1 MMGSG
6 KLNVQMKSNSYF
18 LDSTLPFE
26 VRDAHHRLVK
36 SYSGGTSIELPTG
49 LYTVEAMLPDGGRDS
64 RLVQVV
70 ADEESTLIFSAE
82 PSAATSQPQTAGAV
96 KTVLPRLGKRSFQI
110 HVPDVLGVAPKL
122 LEVNEC
128 ELKEEGS
135 DGWLFV
141 PVSHSPQSTPWA
153 RFSNG
158 TQSVVVSLPLNP
170 VGGFPDNACVV
181 KAFTARDEVRF
192 ETSFHTE
199 RRVATA
205 VQGMLLS
212 GGVLR
217 GANVIK
223 EASNLLLG
231 KYQDPSAA
239 ALGGLTL
246 HRLGHLH
253 KRQGWVENLAE
264 DFKWIPDGRV
274 LLASLLANDPDPDER
289 KRGYQKLL
297 EASFLRPLYTDGL
310 SLLLEM
316 LRRWPD
322 RVTWDER
329 KERLEAISSLASRVD
344 WNALSLTEY
353 EESQL

>member
-1 MMGSG
+1 
-6 KLNVQMKSNSYF
+6 MKSNSYF
-18 LDSTLPFE
+18 LDSSLPFE

-36 SYSGGTSIELPTG
+36 SHSGSTSIELPTG
-49 LYTVEAMLPDGGRDS
+49 LYTVEAMLPDGGRAS
-64 RLVQVV
+64 QLVQIL
-70 ADEESTLIFSAE
+70 ADEEVPLIFSTEAL
-82 PSAATSQPQTAGAV
+82 PAPSQPPTLGAV
-96 KTVLPRLGKRSFQI
+96 KAIPPRPGARSLQK
-110 HVPDVLGVAPKL
+110 HVPGAPGVAHKL
-122 LEVNEC
+122 RDLNEC
-128 ELKEEGS
+128 ELEEEGP

-141 PVSHSPQSTPWA
+141 PVSRSPQSTPWV

-158 TQSVVVSLPLNP
+158 TQSIVVSLPLNP
-170 VGGFPDNACVV
+170 VGGFPDNACRV
-181 KAFTARDEVRF
+181 KAFAAGDEFRY

-246 HRLGHLH
+246 HRLGHLSE
-253 KRQGWVENLAE
+253 RQDWVENLAR

-274 LLASLLANDPDPDER
+274 LLAGLLANDPDPNER
-289 KRGYQKLL
+289 ERGYRKLL
-297 EASFLRPLYTDGL
+297 EASFLRPLFTDGL

-322 RVTWDER
+322 RATWDER
-329 KERLEAISSLASRVD
+329 RQRLEAISSLASRVD

-353 EESQL
+353 EDS